1 LRRLVSRVPGARAAV
16 LVDVEGE
23 TVDYAGRGEPY
34 ALRVAAAHWRIVLE
48 QARSSPAGATW
59 VAAVAGAVGF
69 RIQALPD
76 GYAVL
81 LVLTPGVG
89 LPSTCE
95 RAMAACGAELAREA
109 GWGWEVD
116 SAWYGLDVVTD
127 DRLRPAAIRRG
138 SSVEPLEIIGR
149 LAAGLRSREQGWRVR
164 TPHGIEANLVRE
176 GASRWYV
183 DEFAVAQLADAEHR
197 ETRIEKLFDR
207 TPAVTTV
214 RRPTR

>member
-1 LRRLVSRVPGARAAV
+1 VSRVPGARAAV
-16 LVDVEGE
+16 LVDFEGE

-59 VAAVAGAVGF
+59 VAAVASAVGF

-95 RAMAACGAELAREA
+95 RAMASCRAELAREA
-109 GWGWEVD
+109 GWRRDVD
-116 SAWYGLDVVTD
+116 SAWYGLEVVTD
-127 DRLRPAAIRRG
+127 ERLRPAAFRRG
-138 SSVEPLEIIGR
+138 SSLEPLEIIGR
-149 LAAGLRSREQGWRVR
+149 LAAGLRPREQGWRVR
-164 TPHGIEANLVRE
+164 TSHGIEANLVRE
-176 GASRWYV
+176 GGSRWYV
-183 DEFAVAQLADAEHR
+183 DEFAVAELAN
-197 ETRIEKLFDR
+197 
-207 TPAVTTV
+207 PALPKTV
-214 RRPTR
+214 